1 VLLLSCAAVAGV
13 VVLGGGAALASSGD
27 GIPKGTTV
35 RGLDVGGLSR
45 SAAVTRL
52 EKAFTAERTS
62 SITLVADDAMLQ
74 LDPVRAGI
82 DLDAEATV
90 DEALEVGLVGRVLSQ
105 LGAGRDVDPV
115 PAYDDAKLR
124 AELQRLATT
133 FDREPREGAVRFTPE
148 GVPVEAK
155 PLSGRELDV
164 DGAVAA
170 LRSSYLSQRVEV
182 PADVRPVKTTEE
194 GVRRA
199 RDEIAVPAVAAPVT
213 VDVAGDALRVEPID
227 IAKALR
233 LEPDADGD
241 IEPKILADV
250 LHDRV
255 EGRLRTV
262 GTPAVDAPSTS
273 ARARPSWCR
282 RRPAC
287 RSRRTT
293 WPRP

>member
-1 VLLLSCAAVAGV
+1 
-13 VVLGGGAALASSGD
+13 
-27 GIPKGTTV
+27 
-35 RGLDVGGLSR
+35 
-45 SAAVTRL
+45 
-52 EKAFTAERTS
+52 
-62 SITLVADDAMLQ
+62 
-74 LDPVRAGI
+74 
-82 DLDAEATV
+82 
-90 DEALEVGLVGRVLSQ
+90 
-105 LGAGRDVDPV
+105 
-115 PAYDDAKLR
+115 
-124 AELQRLATT
+124 
-133 FDREPREGAVRFTPE
+133 
-148 GVPVEAK
+148 VPVEAK

-199 RDEIAVPAVAAPVT
+199 RDEIAVPPWRRPIT

-233 LEPDADGD
+233 LEPDATATSSRRSW
-241 IEPKILADV
+241 LTV

-287 RSRRTT
+287 RSRPMT
-293 WPRP
+293 WPRRCSAC